1 MSKIQ
6 IKSSRDQEGHSKREG
21 SLGRCTEQDL
31 TTVSA
36 GDAQITNLPEEG
48 VCVAESE
55 GVSLNKSAITE
66 GLKSYTEEFWQK

>member
-6 IKSSRDQEGHSKREG
+6 IKSSREQGGHSKREG

-36 GDAQITNLPEEG
+36 GDAQIMNLPEQE
-48 VCVAESE
+48 VCVGESE
-55 GVSLNKSAITE
+55 GVNLNKSAVIE